1 MGLATSKDASGHVV
15 LPGGAPGGLPPDS
28 LDYAGRELRDRLDE
42 CLNANMWYAT
52 GLGLALAV
60 PVTIKYKTQKPL
72 FAAALISPLADM
84 TYSARRRRRRR
95 PPTRRNACCSLARPT
110 WRSRPPRQTAPAAP
124 GGGHGSRLRVP
135 HSVSLAAAAAP
146 SFGRHPPLR
155 AAEGGVSGALPRA
168 AGPHER
174 RRGRAGGAAGRA
186 TGGAARLGRRRRPA
200 AVRV

>member
-15 LPGGAPGGLPPDS
+15 LPGGVPGGLPPDG

-84 TYSARRRRRRR
+84 TYSA
-95 PPTRRNACCSLARPT
+95 PP
-110 WRSRPPRQTAPAAP
+110 PPPPPAASPPECVLQLSAPHLVAPPAAP
-124 GGGHGSRLRVP
+124 DRFTCAWRRARQPVAC
-135 HSVSLAAAAAP
+135 VSLRLAPLPPPSPSAGTHRCEPQKAEYLAHYHALRDRMSAAAGMLGGPPGAP
-146 SFGRHPPLR
+146 PGW
-155 AAEGGVSGALPRA
+155 GGVGGPPR
-168 AGPHER
+168 
-174 RRGRAGGAAGRA
+174 
-186 TGGAARLGRRRRPA
+186 
-200 AVRV
+200 

>member
-135 HSVSLAAAAAP
+135 HSARSPLPAPSPSAGAHRCEPQKAEYLAHYHALRDRMSAAAGMLGGPPGAP
-146 SFGRHPPLR
+146 PGW
-155 AAEGGVSGALPRA
+155 GGVGGPPR
-168 AGPHER
+168 
-174 RRGRAGGAAGRA
+174 
-186 TGGAARLGRRRRPA
+186 
-200 AVRV
+200 